1 MFIYLENEKRGTKQA
16 IEVDDAFGEWYVNEQ
31 RKENNEQARY
41 EYHVTVSLDT
51 VEYEGEWFVDPSPTP
66 EELSIIKEEQRRI
79 EEFKKTLT
87 PTQLRRLELLEEG
100 ISLREVARKEDTNLS
115 AIQKTR
121 DQIRKKYKKF
131 ISDQGGH

>member
-1 MFIYLENEKRGTKQA
+1 MIIELKNNGKTVQKV
-16 IEVDDAFGEWYVNEQ
+16 EVDDAFGEWYVNEQ

-41 EYHVTVSLDT
+41 EYHVTVSLDSAD
-51 VEYEGEWFVDPSPTP
+51 YEGEWFKDSNPTP
-66 EELSIIKEEQRRI
+66 EEACTIAEEQQRI

-100 ISLREVARKEDTNLS
+100 NSLREVARLENTNLS

-121 DQIRKKYKKF
+121 DQIRKKYETFK
-131 ISDQGGH
+131 GGQ